1 MAEARETVWVPSAAH
16 GFLPAFVAAAVD
28 APPSDLVE
36 YSVCLGANRKRL
48 STVDATGTV
57 PLSELRPREA
67 SASCVGDMTELT
79 DVSEPALLHNL
90 YLRFCA
96 DHIYSSVGG
105 ILVSVNPYKA
115 VPRLYD
121 ERAVS
126 HYRTCALNK
135 DFCLVAKHEAT
146 TPPLGPAE
154 CVVGG
159 VNLNMNRFFCVRRK
173 LFCAKVQIAC
183 KPSSSVDKGKHFPAL
198 VRQLRLCQLT
208 TMG

>member
-121 ERAVS
+121 ERTVS
-126 HYRTCALNK
+126 HYRTYSLT
-135 DFCLVAKHEAT
+135 DETSEAPSEPHLYAIVEAAYRELLT
-146 TPPLGPAE
+146 S
-154 CVVGG
+154 G
-159 VNLNMNRFFCVRRK
+159 VDQVLNM
-173 LFCAKVQIAC
+173 
-183 KPSSSVDKGKHFPAL
+183 PAHDAASARVPDGRAL
-198 VRQLRLCQLT
+198 TRLCFRRPS
-208 TMG
+208 